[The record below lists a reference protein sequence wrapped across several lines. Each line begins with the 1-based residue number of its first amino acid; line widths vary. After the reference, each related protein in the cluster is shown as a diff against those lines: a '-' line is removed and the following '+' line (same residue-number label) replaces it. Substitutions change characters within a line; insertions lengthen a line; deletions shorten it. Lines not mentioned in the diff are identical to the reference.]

1 VAATEGTIHFAYN
14 LTPQATP
21 LPEFSELAAW
31 RDILFRLDLIGQHP
45 DKYEGFAFGNLSAK
59 SADQAEDDDAFVI
72 TASQTSGA
80 LHLDAGH
87 LVTIR
92 EANLSRFWVE
102 AEGVEP
108 PSSETLTHA
117 MIYQADIRARS
128 VLHIHNAEIWHH
140 RAELNLP
147 ETPESVSYG
156 TQAMVSAVAELLD
169 QHQSR
174 PLVFATAGHKDG
186 IFVLGTHLRDC
197 GGLLVSYYAKALA
210 LALALD
216 LDLDQDLD
224 LDH

>member
-1 VAATEGTIHFAYN
+1 MAAAEGTIHFAYN
-14 LTPQATP
+14 LTPQETP
-21 LPEFSELAAW
+21 LPEFNELAAW

-45 DKYEGFAFGNLSAK
+45 DKYEGFAFGNLSTK
-59 SADQAEDDDAFVI
+59 YADHTDDDVFVI

-80 LHLDAGH
+80 VQLEADH

-102 AEGVEP
+102 AEGAEP

-117 MIYQADIRARS
+117 MIYQADKRARC
-128 VLHIHNAEIWHH
+128 VLHIHNPAMWHH
-140 RAELNLP
+140 RAKLNLP

-174 PLVFATAGHKDG
+174 PLVFATAGHQDG

-197 GGLLVSYYAKALA
+197 GGLLVTYYAKALA
-210 LALALD
+210 LE
-216 LDLDQDLD
+216 QDVNQ
-224 LDH
+224 